1 MNDTEEEK
9 LIFLQWSVAHQ
20 ILSVE
25 MMKVIENENAG
36 FFLILMMYII
46 EKGVFQQLCEMK
58 KIQQSCKK
66 AKKNHYLSCFYQAL
80 LLKIDY

>member
-46 EKGVFQQLCEMK
+46 EKGFFFLNSYVR
-58 KIQQSCKK
+58 
-66 AKKNHYLSCFYQAL
+66 
-80 LLKIDY
+80 

>member
-36 FFLILMMYII
+36 FFPNSDDVHHR
-46 EKGVFQQLCEMK
+46 KR
-58 KIQQSCKK
+58 
-66 AKKNHYLSCFYQAL
+66 CFSTAM
-80 LLKIDY
+80 

>member
-9 LIFLQWSVAHQ
+9 LIFLQWSLAHQ

-36 FFLILMMYII
+36 FFLILMMYI
-46 EKGVFQQLCEMK
+46 EKGFFQQIFEMK
-58 KIQQSCKK
+58 KSIQI
-66 AKKNHYLSCFYQAL
+66 AKK
-80 LLKIDY
+80 LKYFII